1 MCIFMYV
8 FCVIGSLCLC
18 HWLSS
23 TFERSRVW
31 RAKRRLGALTLMDL
45 LWSVLN
51 HGNLPSPNCAAL
63 YHRDGSS
70 CVSSKIKYYGCYH
83 CTLLLY
89 HHNGAKHQRK
99 ELPAASPAPSPLS
112 ATNQTQVHNK
122 MYICN
127 PKFTFPNFQNL
138 PYKCKFTITCMQSK
152 VYISKFSSATHATY
166 NTIAPT

>member
-1 MCIFMYV
+1 M
-8 FCVIGSLCLC
+8 L
-18 HWLSS
+18 
-23 TFERSRVW
+23 

-99 ELPAASPAPSPLS
+99 ELPAASPAPSPLPP
-112 ATNQTQVHNK
+112 AR
-122 MYICN
+122 
-127 PKFTFPNFQNL
+127 L
-138 PYKCKFTITCMQSK
+138 KFTITCMQSK
-152 VYISKFSSATHATY
+152 VYISKFSKFTLQVQVHNNMYAIKSLHFQIFKCNTCNIQYMSSNLACFALRVLSCTFINFATAY
-166 NTIAPT
+166 PFKQWYLI